1 MCDPKRSRTAAEV
14 VRVSREGG
22 AREEEDQAI
31 VALALAAGLGDEPTR
46 RAALEALPEVC
57 RSGADIARFAE
68 LVEAS
73 RGRPAPTPRPRSI
86 VDTIFARGAL

>member
-1 MCDPKRSRTAAEV
+1 MCDPKRPRTAAEA

-31 VALALAAGLGDEPTR
+31 LALATAAGLGDERTR
-46 RAALEALPEVC
+46 RAALAALPEVC

-73 RGRPAPTPRPRSI
+73 RGYPAPTPRTRPI
-86 VDTIFARGAL
+86 ADVIFVRGAL